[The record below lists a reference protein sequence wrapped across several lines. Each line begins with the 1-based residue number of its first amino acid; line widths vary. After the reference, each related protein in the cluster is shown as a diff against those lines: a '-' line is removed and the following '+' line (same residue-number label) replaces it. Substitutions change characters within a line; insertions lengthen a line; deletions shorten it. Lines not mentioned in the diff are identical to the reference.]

1 MEKVKASEAVAQS
14 PVDAEKPDSTHDFAV
29 GEIDGEE
36 YYRPFPPHPD
46 LPIETSPL
54 TLRAVLI
61 GWSLG
66 ALVNASNVYL
76 GLKLGIAN
84 DANMFAAFL
93 GYPISQALIR
103 ASVPFLSGA
112 FGPQEHSIIQTIA
125 MATGG
130 LSTLFITSVPAM
142 FQSNFFPDEVS
153 HSYGKLAA
161 LTASAGLFGSV
172 MAVPMYKLFI
182 LDLARDLQLKFPSA
196 LAIAT
201 TIREFHLSGN
211 NARNSGVKALL
222 IAFVVCFC
230 YIVGSSY
237 APGIL
242 IHWFITWWF
251 YVWGAKGAIFAS
263 NWGWVQIY
271 WSPAMM
277 GYGIIIGLN
286 LALSWMLGYVVLWGV
301 IGPILEA
308 KGIASGIAY
317 DPEEPDLMT
326 YLSLNLQDPIN
337 NPSPRYW
344 MLWPSVFVMLCASIT
359 DIACQWRSWV
369 RLATL
374 IWVYAAKGGNRV
386 VLLLRGR
393 ESETLG
399 RQAGKHVGSPALPD
413 PSTPQQKTK
422 WWEFWPSLT
431 AGALLAC
438 LIMTLHY
445 DLNGGIAVF
454 VLLLAVILG
463 LFVVQVIGQASIA
476 PAGPAAY
483 ISQLVIGGILRS
495 TTDNTSSATF
505 GCLVAGAIVSQA
517 AMQAGEL
524 TTDFKVG
531 YFTGTPPRYQ
541 FYGQL
546 LGIIPAIFLSPALYI
561 VFAKAYPCINDLA
574 QAATC
579 GLAAPAAQGYR
590 VIALAI
596 TSPQILI
603 PRSSWIFTICVC
615 VFTIGVHIIRHW
627 ATKTG
632 RTTLSAWIP
641 NMLMVGIAGI
651 LPITGYG
658 VAIAIGGTVG
668 FVWQKRN
675 PASFGRIGF
684 AVAAGMI
691 GGESLAGLLTAVLNI
706 AKVGGTAFYGTTLGC
721 PGGSC

>member
-1 MEKVKASEAVAQS
+1 
-14 PVDAEKPDSTHDFAV
+14 
-29 GEIDGEE
+29 
-36 YYRPFPPHPD
+36 
-46 LPIETSPL
+46 
-54 TLRAVLI
+54 
-61 GWSLG
+61 
-66 ALVNASNVYL
+66 
-76 GLKLGIAN
+76 
-84 DANMFAAFL
+84 MFAAFL

-103 ASVPFLSGA
+103 ASVPFLSGG

-286 LALSWMLGYVVLWGV
+286 LALSWMLGYVVLWRV

-445 DLNGGIAVF
+445 VSCR
-454 VLLLAVILG
+454 VLSIFRVVIL
-463 LFVVQVIGQASIA
+463 
-476 PAGPAAY
+476 
-483 ISQLVIGGILRS
+483 
-495 TTDNTSSATF
+495 
-505 GCLVAGAIVSQA
+505 
-517 AMQAGEL
+517 
-524 TTDFKVG
+524 
-531 YFTGTPPRYQ
+531 
-541 FYGQL
+541 
-546 LGIIPAIFLSPALYI
+546 
-561 VFAKAYPCINDLA
+561 
-574 QAATC
+574 
-579 GLAAPAAQGYR
+579 
-590 VIALAI
+590 
-596 TSPQILI
+596 
-603 PRSSWIFTICVC
+603 
-615 VFTIGVHIIRHW
+615 
-627 ATKTG
+627 
-632 RTTLSAWIP
+632 
-641 NMLMVGIAGI
+641 
-651 LPITGYG
+651 
-658 VAIAIGGTVG
+658 
-668 FVWQKRN
+668 
-675 PASFGRIGF
+675 
-684 AVAAGMI
+684 
-691 GGESLAGLLTAVLNI
+691 
-706 AKVGGTAFYGTTLGC
+706 
-721 PGGSC
+721 